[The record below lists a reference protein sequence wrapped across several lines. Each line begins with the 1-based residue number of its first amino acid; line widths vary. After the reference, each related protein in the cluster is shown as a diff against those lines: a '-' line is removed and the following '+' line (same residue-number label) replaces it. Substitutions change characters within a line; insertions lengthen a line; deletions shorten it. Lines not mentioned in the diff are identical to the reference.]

1 MTSHRVFSF
10 QASPARFGLGV
21 ALLTLL
27 ADQLGKQAMFV
38 IYGINTNNTDQSY
51 LLAGDIT
58 PFFNLVMVWNK
69 GLVWGLMRQD
79 GGAGQLALAGFGFA
93 ILIILLLWLVRAK
106 TRALSLGLGL
116 VMGGALGNI
125 FDRLRHGAV
134 ADFFDFYA
142 GNWHWPAFNI
152 ADIAINIGV
161 AILIW
166 DTLSSKPGNT

>member
-1 MTSHRVFSF
+1 MTGQRAFSF
-10 QASPARFGLGV
+10 PTGPARFGLGV
-21 ALLTLL
+21 AVLTLL
-27 ADQLGKQAMFV
+27 ADQLGKQVLFV
-38 IYGINTNNTDQSY
+38 IYGIDTNNTDQPY

-69 GLVWGLMRQD
+69 GLVWGLMQQ
-79 GGAGQLALAGFGFA
+79 ASAPGQLALAGFGFA
-93 ILIILLLWLVRAK
+93 ILIILLLWLVRTK
-106 TRALSLGLGL
+106 TRTLSFGLGL

-125 FDRLRHGAV
+125 LDRLRHGAV
-134 ADFFDFYA
+134 ADFFDFYV